1 MKAVADRKN
10 DRNEFSSMT
19 AINTFAADAF
29 IDRLPANVQFFLV
42 HGADEGLAHER
53 SRAIVRKLVGTDPD
67 PLRLLR
73 LEGDALARSPDSL
86 SNEAYAV
93 SMFGGSRAIW
103 IDAQGRDI
111 LPALEPLF
119 ARPPSEC
126 AVVIKAP
133 QLRKGHTLRSAFE
146 KASNA
151 ASIECYSDEPKAL
164 GLLIDNAVR
173 NAGLTISA
181 DARAALMDQ
190 LGADRQTS
198 RAEITKLM
206 LFVGRKSRI
215 ELDDVRAIV
224 SDAAP
229 SPLDGLVDQA
239 LGGKLQNAADS
250 AAHYFADGGDADQ
263 LIGRLVSRLTLLH
276 RLRLEMEAG
285 QPFDAACEK
294 LYVRLPQEAR
304 RALAAAAERWSS
316 EAIAE
321 RLPGVRAASARVRS
335 SPDLAQILASRAL
348 WTLAARRRPAEA
360 GPEGR
365 PPGR

>member
-1 MKAVADRKN
+1 MKAVADGKN
-10 DRNEFSSMT
+10 NRNEFSSMT
-19 AINTFAADAF
+19 AISTSAADAF
-29 IDRLPANVQFFLV
+29 IDRLPANVRFFLV

-53 SRAIVRKLVGTDPD
+53 SRAIVRKLVGPDPD

-86 SNEAYAV
+86 LNEAYAV

-103 IDAQGRDI
+103 IDAQGRDL

-133 QLRKGHTLRSAFE
+133 QLKRGHALRSAFE

-151 ASIECYSDEPKAL
+151 ASIECYSDDPKAL
-164 GLLIDNAVR
+164 GLLIDSAIR

-181 DARAALMDQ
+181 DARDALVDQ

-198 RAEITKLM
+198 RAEIAKLI
-206 LFVGRKSRI
+206 LFVWGKNRI

-229 SPLDGLVDQA
+229 SPLDDLVDQA
-239 LGGKLQNAADS
+239 LGGKLQDAAAS
-250 AAHYFADGGDADQ
+250 AARYFADGGDADQ
-263 LIGRLVSRLTLLH
+263 LVLRLVSRLTLLH

-285 QPFDAACEK
+285 QTFDAAYER
-294 LYVRLPQEAR
+294 LYVKLPQEAR
-304 RALAAAAERWSS
+304 RALAAAAERWTS

-321 RLPGVRAASARVRS
+321 RLPSVRATSSRVRS
-335 SPDLAQILASRAL
+335 SPDLAQIFASRAL
-348 WTLAARRRPAEA
+348 WALASRRRPAEA
-360 GPEGR
+360 RSDAR